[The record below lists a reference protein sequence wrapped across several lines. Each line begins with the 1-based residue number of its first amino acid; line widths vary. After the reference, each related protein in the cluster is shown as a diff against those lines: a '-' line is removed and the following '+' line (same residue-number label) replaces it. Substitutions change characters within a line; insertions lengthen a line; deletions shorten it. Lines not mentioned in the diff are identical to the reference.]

1 MLSQL
6 LSHIMHALLLHNI
19 LCTPLF
25 MWRMIFGPLNLYV
38 ALFESFV
45 DNICLAW
52 GFLCITEI
60 SILKAIMIF
69 KWSWIAGMNDI
80 FFGLILAQGNCGFVV
95 LSQVKYSRL
104 QNKRR

>member
-1 MLSQL
+1 MSQ
-6 LSHIMHALLLHNI
+6 IMHALLLHNI

-38 ALFESFV
+38 ALFESLV

-60 SILKAIMIF
+60 SVLKAIMIF

-80 FFGLILAQGNCGFVV
+80 FFGKIVAKANLGFLV
-95 LSQVKYSRL
+95 LSQVK
-104 QNKRR
+104 